1 MASQT
6 VIEIK
11 RSRLAEDR
19 ELLAQVK
26 EAISAI
32 LTAPRATPSA
42 RARCPRAD
50 LKSLLEWRDE
60 LYAQVIQDESELE
73 ALVSGTGGR
82 RKSVGVIPRDLV
94 IGGGAREQAPGK
106 EGPPGDSRLAS

>member
-19 ELLAQVK
+19 ELLEQVK
-26 EAISAI
+26 KAISAI
-32 LTAPRATPSA
+32 LTGAQSYTIGSRSLS
-42 RARCPRAD
+42 RAD

-73 ALVSGTGGR
+73 ALTSGTGGR
-82 RKSVGVIPRDLV
+82 RKSVGVILRDW
-94 IGGGAREQAPGK
+94 
-106 EGPPGDSRLAS
+106 